1 MVIMSRSQEKLKKV
15 EDEISEYLYTHAR
28 FVLIHVHVP
37 PSSLSFS
44 LSLTYPSFFTHTFT
58 HTYIHTHTPHSL
70 VEQKYSREVRII
82 PVDFSDGME
91 IYPSLA
97 EQLKDMDIGVL
108 SKFTPE

>member
-15 EDEISEYLYTHAR
+15 EDEISEYLYTMQD
-28 FVLIHVHVP
+28 
-37 PSSLSFS
+37 SSLYMYMYPLLSLFLSFS
-44 LSLTYPSFFTHTFT
+44 HISFLF

-97 EQLKDMDIGVL
+97 EQLKDLDIGVL